1 MPTLKPTVTFIA
13 DEDLL
18 RRINDYRFGQRIENK
33 SEAIRR
39 LIEVGLKQY
48 EKKRRPRRKFK

>member
-39 LIEVGLKQY
+39 LIEVGLKQV
-48 EKKRRPRRKFK
+48 EIKRRPRRKLK